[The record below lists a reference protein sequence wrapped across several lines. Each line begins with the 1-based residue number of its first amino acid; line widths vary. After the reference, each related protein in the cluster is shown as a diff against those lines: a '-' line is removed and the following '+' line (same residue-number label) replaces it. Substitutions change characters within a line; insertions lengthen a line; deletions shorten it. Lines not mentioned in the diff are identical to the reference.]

1 MAHHHHH
8 HMPNRGVVLLDGQA
22 LAYSIEK
29 DLKNKIQ
36 IITVQVHK
44 RPKLAVILVGK
55 DPASI
60 TYVNMKIKACERVG
74 MDFDL
79 KTLQE
84 NVTEAELLSLIKDY
98 NTDQNIS
105 GVLVQLPLPRHIDSK
120 MVLEAIDPSKD
131 VDGFHPLNIGKL
143 CTQKESFLPATPMGV
158 MRLLKHYHIEIK
170 GKDVAI
176 IGASNI
182 IGKPLS
188 MLMLNAGA
196 SVSVCHILTKDISFY
211 TQNADIVCVGVG
223 KPDLIKASML
233 KKGAV
238 VVDIGINH
246 LNDGRI
252 VGDVDFTNAQKVA
265 GFITPVP
272 KGVGPMTIVSL
283 LENTLI
289 AFEKQQRKGF

>member
-1 MAHHHHH
+1 
-8 HMPNRGVVLLDGQA
+8 MPNRGVVLLDGQA
-22 LAYSIEK
+22 LAYDIEK

-36 IITVQVHK
+36 TITAQTHK
-44 RPKLAVILVGK
+44 SPKLAVILVGK

-84 NVTEAELLSLIKDY
+84 NVTEAKLLSLIKDY

-105 GVLVQLPLPRHIDSK
+105 GVLVQLPLPRHIDTK
-120 MVLEAIDPSKD
+120 MILEAIDPNKD

-252 VGDVDFTNAQKVA
+252 VGDVDFNNVQKVA

-272 KGVGPMTIVSL
+272 KGVGPMTIISL

>member
-1 MAHHHHH
+1 
-8 HMPNRGVVLLDGQA
+8 MPNRGVVLLDGQA
-22 LAYSIEK
+22 LAYDIEK
-29 DLKNKIQ
+29 DLKHKIQ
-36 IITVQVHK
+36 IIHTQTHK

-84 NVTEAELLSLIKDY
+84 DITEAELLSLIKDY

-252 VGDVDFTNAQKVA
+252 VGDVDFNNAQKVA

>member
-1 MAHHHHH
+1 
-8 HMPNRGVVLLDGQA
+8 MPNRGVVLLDGQA
-22 LAYSIEK
+22 LAYDIEK

-36 IITVQVHK
+36 IITTQTHK

-84 NVTEAELLSLIKDY
+84 NITEAKLLSLIKDY

-105 GVLVQLPLPRHIDSK
+105 GVLVQLPLPRHIDTR
-120 MVLEAIDPSKD
+120 MILEAIDPSKD

-158 MRLLKHYHIEIK
+158 MRLLEHYHIGIK

-252 VGDVDFTNAQKVA
+252 VGDVDFNNAQKVA

>member
-1 MAHHHHH
+1 MS
-8 HMPNRGVVLLDGQA
+8 MPNRGVVLLDGQA
-22 LAYSIEK
+22 LADNIER

-36 IITVQVHK
+36 IITAQTHK

-60 TYVNMKIKACERVG
+60 TYVNMKIKACQRVG

-84 NVTEAELLSLIKDY
+84 NITEAELLSLIKDY

-120 MVLEAIDPSKD
+120 IILEAIDPSKD

-170 GKDVAI
+170 GKDVAV

-252 VGDVDFTNAQKVA
+252 VGDVDFNNAQKVA

>member
-1 MAHHHHH
+1 
-8 HMPNRGVVLLDGQA
+8 MPNRGVVLLDGQA
-22 LAYSIEK
+22 LAYNIEK

-36 IITVQVHK
+36 MITAQTHK

-84 NVTEAELLSLIKDY
+84 DIAEAELLSLIEDY

-170 GKDVAI
+170 GKDVAV

>member
-1 MAHHHHH
+1 
-8 HMPNRGVVLLDGQA
+8 MPNRGVVLLDGQA
-22 LAYSIEK
+22 LAYDIEK

-36 IITVQVHK
+36 TITAQTHK
-44 RPKLAVILVGK
+44 SPKLAVILVGK

-84 NVTEAELLSLIKDY
+84 NITEAELLSLIKDY

-105 GVLVQLPLPRHIDSK
+105 GVLVQLPLPRHIDTK
-120 MVLEAIDPSKD
+120 MILEAIDPSKD

-158 MRLLKHYHIEIK
+158 MRLLEHYHIGIK

-211 TQNADIVCVGVG
+211 TKNADIVCVGVG

>member
-1 MAHHHHH
+1 
-8 HMPNRGVVLLDGQA
+8 MPNRGVVLLDGQA
-22 LAYSIEK
+22 LAYHIEK

-36 IITVQVHK
+36 IITAQTHK
-44 RPKLAVILVGK
+44 SPKLAVILVGK

-60 TYVNMKIKACERVG
+60 TYVNMKIKACQRVG

-84 NVTEAELLSLIKDY
+84 DITEAELLSLIKDY

-105 GVLVQLPLPRHIDSK
+105 GVLVQLPLPRHIDTK
-120 MVLEAIDPSKD
+120 MILEAIDPNKD

>member
-1 MAHHHHH
+1 
-8 HMPNRGVVLLDGQA
+8 MPNRGVVLLDGQA
-22 LAYSIEK
+22 LAYDIEK
-29 DLKNKIQ
+29 DLKHKIQ
-36 IITVQVHK
+36 TITAQTHK
-44 RPKLAVILVGK
+44 SPKLAVILVGK

-60 TYVNMKIKACERVG
+60 TYVNMKIKACQRVG

-84 NVTEAELLSLIKDY
+84 NITEAELLSLIKDY

>member
-1 MAHHHHH
+1 
-8 HMPNRGVVLLDGQA
+8 MPNRGVVLLDGQA
-22 LAYSIEK
+22 LAYDIEK

-36 IITVQVHK
+36 IITAQTHK
-44 RPKLAVILVGK
+44 SPKLAVILVGK

-84 NVTEAELLSLIKDY
+84 NITEAKLLSLIKDY

-105 GVLVQLPLPRHIDSK
+105 GVLVQLPLPRHIDTK
-120 MVLEAIDPSKD
+120 MILEAIDPNKD

>member
-1 MAHHHHH
+1 
-8 HMPNRGVVLLDGQA
+8 MPNRGVVLLDGQA
-22 LAYSIEK
+22 LAYDIEK

-36 IITVQVHK
+36 TITAQTHK
-44 RPKLAVILVGK
+44 SPKLAVILVGK

-84 NVTEAELLSLIKDY
+84 NITEAKLLSLIKDY

-105 GVLVQLPLPRHIDSK
+105 GVLVQLPLPRHIDTK
-120 MVLEAIDPSKD
+120 MILEAIDPNKD

-158 MRLLKHYHIEIK
+158 MRLLEHYHIGIK

-252 VGDVDFTNAQKVA
+252 VGDVDFNNAQKVA

>member
-1 MAHHHHH
+1 
-8 HMPNRGVVLLDGQA
+8 MPNRGVVLLDGQA
-22 LAYSIEK
+22 LAYDIEK
-29 DLKNKIQ
+29 DLKHKIQ
-36 IITVQVHK
+36 IIHTQTHK

-60 TYVNMKIKACERVG
+60 TYVNMKIKACQRVG

-84 NVTEAELLSLIKDY
+84 DITEAELLSLIKDY

-105 GVLVQLPLPRHIDSK
+105 GVLVQLPLPRHIDTK
-120 MVLEAIDPSKD
+120 MVLEAIDPNKD

-158 MRLLKHYHIEIK
+158 MRLLEHYHIGIK

-252 VGDVDFTNAQKVA
+252 VGDVDFNNAQKVA

>member
-1 MAHHHHH
+1 MG
-8 HMPNRGVVLLDGQA
+8 MPNRGVVLLDGQA
-22 LAYSIEK
+22 LAYDIEK

-36 IITVQVHK
+36 TITAQTHK

-60 TYVNMKIKACERVG
+60 TYVNMKIKACQRVG

-84 NVTEAELLSLIKDY
+84 DITEAKLLSLIKDY

-252 VGDVDFTNAQKVA
+252 VGDVDFNNAQKVA

>member
-1 MAHHHHH
+1 MS
-8 HMPNRGVVLLDGQA
+8 MPNRGVVLLDGQA
-22 LAYSIEK
+22 LADNIEK

-36 IITVQVHK
+36 IISTQTHK

-60 TYVNMKIKACERVG
+60 TYVNMKIKACQRVG

-84 NVTEAELLSLIKDY
+84 DITEAKLLSLIKDY

-120 MVLEAIDPSKD
+120 MILEAIDPSKD

-252 VGDVDFTNAQKVA
+252 VGDVDFNNAQKVA

>member
-1 MAHHHHH
+1 
-8 HMPNRGVVLLDGQA
+8 MPNRGVVLLDGQA
-22 LAYSIEK
+22 LAYNIEK

-36 IITVQVHK
+36 IITAQTHK

-84 NVTEAELLSLIKDY
+84 NITEAKLLSLIKDY

-105 GVLVQLPLPRHIDSK
+105 GVLVQLPLPRHIDTK
-120 MVLEAIDPSKD
+120 MILEAIDPNKD

-252 VGDVDFTNAQKVA
+252 VGDVDFNNAQKVA

>member
-1 MAHHHHH
+1 
-8 HMPNRGVVLLDGQA
+8 MPNRGVVLLDGQA
-22 LAYSIEK
+22 LAYDIEK

-36 IITVQVHK
+36 TITAQTHK
-44 RPKLAVILVGK
+44 SPKLAVILVGK

-60 TYVNMKIKACERVG
+60 TYVNMKIKACQRVG

-84 NVTEAELLSLIKDY
+84 NITEAELLSLIKDY
-98 NTDQNIS
+98 NTDQSIS

-272 KGVGPMTIVSL
+272 KGVGPMTIASL

>member
-1 MAHHHHH
+1 
-8 HMPNRGVVLLDGQA
+8 MPNRGVVLLDGQA
-22 LAYSIEK
+22 LAYDIEK

-36 IITVQVHK
+36 TITVQTHK
-44 RPKLAVILVGK
+44 SPKLAVILVGK

-60 TYVNMKIKACERVG
+60 TYVNMKIKACQRVG

-84 NVTEAELLSLIKDY
+84 NITEAKLLSLIKDY

-252 VGDVDFTNAQKVA
+252 VGDVDFNNAQKVA

>member
-1 MAHHHHH
+1 
-8 HMPNRGVVLLDGQA
+8 MPNRGVVLLDGQA
-22 LAYSIEK
+22 LAYDIEK

-36 IITVQVHK
+36 TITAQTHK

-79 KTLQE
+79 KALQE
-84 NVTEAELLSLIKDY
+84 NITEAELLSLIKDY

-105 GVLVQLPLPRHIDSK
+105 GVLVQLPLPRHIDTK
-120 MVLEAIDPSKD
+120 MILEAIDPNKD

-158 MRLLKHYHIEIK
+158 MRLLEHYHIGIK

-252 VGDVDFTNAQKVA
+252 VGDVDFTNVQKVA

>member
-1 MAHHHHH
+1 
-8 HMPNRGVVLLDGQA
+8 MPNRGVVLLDGQA
-22 LAYSIEK
+22 LADNIEK

-36 IITVQVHK
+36 IISAQTHK

-60 TYVNMKIKACERVG
+60 TYVNMKIKACQRVG

-84 NVTEAELLSLIKDY
+84 DITEAELLSLIKDY

-252 VGDVDFTNAQKVA
+252 VGDVDFNNAQKVA

-289 AFEKQQRKGF
+289 AFEKRQRKGF

>member
-1 MAHHHHH
+1 MG
-8 HMPNRGVVLLDGQA
+8 MPNRGVVLLDGQA
-22 LAYSIEK
+22 LAYDIEK
-29 DLKNKIQ
+29 DLKHKIQ
-36 IITVQVHK
+36 IIHTQTHK

-84 NVTEAELLSLIKDY
+84 NITEAELLSLIKDY

-105 GVLVQLPLPRHIDSK
+105 GVLVQLPLPRHIDTK

-158 MRLLKHYHIEIK
+158 MRLLKHYHIGIK
-170 GKDVAI
+170 GKDVAV

-252 VGDVDFTNAQKVA
+252 VGDVDFNNAQKVA

>member
-1 MAHHHHH
+1 MG
-8 HMPNRGVVLLDGQA
+8 MPNRGVVLLDGQA
-22 LAYSIEK
+22 LAYDIEK
-29 DLKNKIQ
+29 DLKHKIQ
-36 IITVQVHK
+36 IIHTQTHK

-84 NVTEAELLSLIKDY
+84 DVTEAELLSLIKNY

-252 VGDVDFTNAQKVA
+252 VGDVDFNNVQKVA

>member
-1 MAHHHHH
+1 
-8 HMPNRGVVLLDGQA
+8 MPNRGVVLLDGQA
-22 LAYSIEK
+22 LAYDIEK

-36 IITVQVHK
+36 TITAQTHK
-44 RPKLAVILVGK
+44 SPKLAVILVGK

-60 TYVNMKIKACERVG
+60 TYVNMKIKACQRVG

-84 NVTEAELLSLIKDY
+84 NITEAELLSLIKDY

-105 GVLVQLPLPRHIDSK
+105 GVLVQLPLPRHIDTK

>member
-1 MAHHHHH
+1 
-8 HMPNRGVVLLDGQA
+8 MPNRGVVLLDGQA
-22 LAYSIEK
+22 LAYDIEK
-29 DLKNKIQ
+29 DLKHKIQ
-36 IITVQVHK
+36 IIHTQTHK

-84 NVTEAELLSLIKDY
+84 NVTEAKLLSLIKDY

-105 GVLVQLPLPRHIDSK
+105 GVLVQLPLPRHIDTK
-120 MVLEAIDPSKD
+120 MILEAIDPSKD

-252 VGDVDFTNAQKVA
+252 VGDVDFNNAQKVA

>member
-1 MAHHHHH
+1 MDKGQIS
-8 HMPNRGVVLLDGQA
+8 MPNRGVVLLDGQA
-22 LAYSIEK
+22 LAYDIEK

-36 IITVQVHK
+36 TITAQTHK
-44 RPKLAVILVGK
+44 SPKLAVILVGK

-60 TYVNMKIKACERVG
+60 TYVNMKIKACQRVG

-84 NVTEAELLSLIKDY
+84 NITEAELLSLIKDY

-120 MVLEAIDPSKD
+120 MILEAIDPSKD

-170 GKDVAI
+170 GKDVAV

>member
-1 MAHHHHH
+1 MG
-8 HMPNRGVVLLDGQA
+8 MPNRGVVLLDGQA
-22 LAYSIEK
+22 LAYDIEK

-36 IITVQVHK
+36 TITAQTHK
-44 RPKLAVILVGK
+44 SPKLAVILVGK

-60 TYVNMKIKACERVG
+60 TYVNMKIKACQRVG

-84 NVTEAELLSLIKDY
+84 DITEAELLSLIKDY

-105 GVLVQLPLPRHIDSK
+105 GVLVQLPLPRHIDTK
-120 MVLEAIDPSKD
+120 MILEAIDPNKD

-283 LENTLI
+283 LENTFI

>member
-1 MAHHHHH
+1 
-8 HMPNRGVVLLDGQA
+8 MPNRGVVLLDGQA
-22 LAYSIEK
+22 LAYHIEK

-36 IITVQVHK
+36 IISAQTHK

-60 TYVNMKIKACERVG
+60 TYVNMKIKACQRVG

-84 NVTEAELLSLIKDY
+84 NITEAELLSLIKDY

-105 GVLVQLPLPRHIDSK
+105 GVLVQLPLPRHIDTK
-120 MVLEAIDPSKD
+120 MILEAIDPNKD

-223 KPDLIKASML
+223 KPNLIKASML

>member
-1 MAHHHHH
+1 
-8 HMPNRGVVLLDGQA
+8 MPNRGVVLLDGQA
-22 LAYSIEK
+22 LAYHIEK

-36 IITVQVHK
+36 IITAQTHK

-60 TYVNMKIKACERVG
+60 TYVNMKIKACQRVG

-84 NVTEAELLSLIKDY
+84 DITEAELLSLIEGY
-98 NTDQNIS
+98 NTDQSIS

-120 MVLEAIDPSKD
+120 MILEAIDPSKD

-170 GKDVAI
+170 GKDVAV

>member
-1 MAHHHHH
+1 
-8 HMPNRGVVLLDGQA
+8 MPNRGVVLLDGQA
-22 LAYSIEK
+22 LAHNIEK
-29 DLKNKIQ
+29 DLKHKIQ
-36 IITVQVHK
+36 IITAQTHK

-84 NVTEAELLSLIKDY
+84 NITEAKLLSLIKDY

-105 GVLVQLPLPRHIDSK
+105 GVLVQLPLPRHIDTK
-120 MVLEAIDPSKD
+120 MVLEAIDPNKD

-158 MRLLKHYHIEIK
+158 MHLLEHYHIGIK

-252 VGDVDFTNAQKVA
+252 VGDVDFNNAQKVA

>member
-1 MAHHHHH
+1 
-8 HMPNRGVVLLDGQA
+8 MPNRGVVLLDGQA
-22 LAYSIEK
+22 LAYNIEK

-36 IITVQVHK
+36 IITVQTHK
-44 RPKLAVILVGK
+44 SPKLAVILVGK

-60 TYVNMKIKACERVG
+60 TYVNMKIKACQRVG

-84 NVTEAELLSLIKDY
+84 NVTEAKLLSLIKDY

-105 GVLVQLPLPRHIDSK
+105 GVLVQLPLPRHIDTK
-120 MVLEAIDPSKD
+120 MILEAIDPSKD

-252 VGDVDFTNAQKVA
+252 VGDVDFNNAQKVA

>member
-1 MAHHHHH
+1 MDKGQIS
-8 HMPNRGVVLLDGQA
+8 MPNRGVVLLDGQA
-22 LAYSIEK
+22 LAYDIEK
-29 DLKNKIQ
+29 DLKHKIQ
-36 IITVQVHK
+36 IIHTQTHK

-60 TYVNMKIKACERVG
+60 TYVNMKIKACQRVG

-84 NVTEAELLSLIKDY
+84 NITEAKLLSLIKDY

-252 VGDVDFTNAQKVA
+252 VGDVDFNNAQKVA

>member
-1 MAHHHHH
+1 
-8 HMPNRGVVLLDGQA
+8 MPNRGVVLLDGQA
-22 LAYSIEK
+22 LAYNIEK

-36 IITVQVHK
+36 IITAQTHK

-60 TYVNMKIKACERVG
+60 TYVNMKIKACQRVG

-84 NVTEAELLSLIKDY
+84 NVTEAKLLSLIKDY

-105 GVLVQLPLPRHIDSK
+105 GVLVQLPLPRHIDTK

-252 VGDVDFTNAQKVA
+252 VGDVDFNNAQKVA

>member
-1 MAHHHHH
+1 MDKGQIS
-8 HMPNRGVVLLDGQA
+8 MPNRGVVLLDGQA
-22 LAYSIEK
+22 LAYDIEK

-36 IITVQVHK
+36 IITAQTHK

-55 DPASI
+55 DPASV

-84 NVTEAELLSLIKDY
+84 NITEAKLLSLIKDY

-105 GVLVQLPLPRHIDSK
+105 GVLVQLPLPRHIDTK
-120 MVLEAIDPSKD
+120 MILEAIDPSKD

-158 MRLLKHYHIEIK
+158 MRLLEHYHIGIK

-252 VGDVDFTNAQKVA
+252 VGDVDFNNAQKVA

>member
-1 MAHHHHH
+1 
-8 HMPNRGVVLLDGQA
+8 MPNRGVVLLDGQA
-22 LAYSIEK
+22 LAYDIEK

-36 IITVQVHK
+36 TITAQTHK

-60 TYVNMKIKACERVG
+60 TYVNMKIKACQRVG

-84 NVTEAELLSLIKDY
+84 NITEAKLLSLIKDY

-105 GVLVQLPLPRHIDSK
+105 GVLVQLPLPRHIDTK
-120 MVLEAIDPSKD
+120 MILEAIDPSKD

-252 VGDVDFTNAQKVA
+252 VGDVDFNNAQKVA

>member
-1 MAHHHHH
+1 
-8 HMPNRGVVLLDGQA
+8 MPNRGVVLLDGQA
-22 LAYSIEK
+22 LADNIEK

-36 IITVQVHK
+36 IITAQTHK

-60 TYVNMKIKACERVG
+60 TYVNMKIKACQRVG

-84 NVTEAELLSLIKDY
+84 DITEAELLSLIKDY
-98 NTDQNIS
+98 NTDQSIS
-105 GVLVQLPLPRHIDSK
+105 GVLVQLPLPRHIDTK

-158 MRLLKHYHIEIK
+158 MHLLKHYHIEIK

>member
-1 MAHHHHH
+1 
-8 HMPNRGVVLLDGQA
+8 MPNRGVVLLDGQA
-22 LAYSIEK
+22 LAYDIEK

-36 IITVQVHK
+36 IITAQTHK

-84 NVTEAELLSLIKDY
+84 NITEAKLLSLIKDY

-120 MVLEAIDPSKD
+120 MVLEAIDPNKD

-252 VGDVDFTNAQKVA
+252 VGDVDFNNAQKVA

>member
-1 MAHHHHH
+1 
-8 HMPNRGVVLLDGQA
+8 MPNRGVVLLDGQA
-22 LAYSIEK
+22 LAYDIEK

-36 IITVQVHK
+36 TITAQTHK

-60 TYVNMKIKACERVG
+60 TYVNMKIKACQRVG

-84 NVTEAELLSLIKDY
+84 NITEAELLSLIKDY

-105 GVLVQLPLPRHIDSK
+105 GVLVQLPLPRHIDTK

-252 VGDVDFTNAQKVA
+252 VGDVDFNNAQKVA

>member
-1 MAHHHHH
+1 
-8 HMPNRGVVLLDGQA
+8 MPNRGVVLLDGQA
-22 LAYSIEK
+22 LAYDIEK

-36 IITVQVHK
+36 IITAQTHK
-44 RPKLAVILVGK
+44 SPKLAVILVGK

-84 NVTEAELLSLIKDY
+84 NITEAELLSLIKDY

-120 MVLEAIDPSKD
+120 MVLEAIDPNKD

-252 VGDVDFTNAQKVA
+252 VGDVDFNNAQKVA

>member
-1 MAHHHHH
+1 
-8 HMPNRGVVLLDGQA
+8 MPNRGVVLLDGQA
-22 LAYSIEK
+22 LAYDIEK

-36 IITVQVHK
+36 TITAQTHK

-60 TYVNMKIKACERVG
+60 TYVNMKIKACQRVG

-84 NVTEAELLSLIKDY
+84 DITEAELLSLIKDY

-105 GVLVQLPLPRHIDSK
+105 GVLVQLPLPRHIDTK
-120 MVLEAIDPSKD
+120 MILEAIDPNKD

-170 GKDVAI
+170 GKDVAV

-211 TQNADIVCVGVG
+211 TQNADVVCVGVG

-252 VGDVDFTNAQKVA
+252 VGDVDFNNAQKVA

>member
-1 MAHHHHH
+1 
-8 HMPNRGVVLLDGQA
+8 MPNRGVVLLDGQA
-22 LAYSIEK
+22 LAYDIEK

-36 IITVQVHK
+36 TITAQTHK
-44 RPKLAVILVGK
+44 SPKLAVILVGK

-84 NVTEAELLSLIKDY
+84 NITEAELLSLIKDY

-105 GVLVQLPLPRHIDSK
+105 GVLVQLPLPRHIDTK
-120 MVLEAIDPSKD
+120 MILEAIDPNKD

-170 GKDVAI
+170 GKDVAV

>member
-1 MAHHHHH
+1 
-8 HMPNRGVVLLDGQA
+8 MPNRGVVLLDGQA
-22 LAYSIEK
+22 LAYDIEK
-29 DLKNKIQ
+29 DLKHKIQ
-36 IITVQVHK
+36 TITAQTHK
-44 RPKLAVILVGK
+44 SPKLAVILVGK

-84 NVTEAELLSLIKDY
+84 DITEAELLSLIKDY

-105 GVLVQLPLPRHIDSK
+105 GVLVQLPLPRHIDTK
-120 MVLEAIDPSKD
+120 MILEAIDPNKD

-252 VGDVDFTNAQKVA
+252 VGDVDFNNAQKVA

>member
-1 MAHHHHH
+1 
-8 HMPNRGVVLLDGQA
+8 MPNRGVVLLDGQA
-22 LAYSIEK
+22 LAHNIEK

-36 IITVQVHK
+36 TITAQTHK

-84 NVTEAELLSLIKDY
+84 NITEAELLSLIKDY

-105 GVLVQLPLPRHIDSK
+105 GVLVQLPLPRHIDTK
-120 MVLEAIDPSKD
+120 MILEAIDPNKD

-158 MRLLKHYHIEIK
+158 MRLLEHYHIGIK